1 MILSQFK
8 LNLFPIGNIYI
19 FVKNFITMIDIDKSK
34 KETPKINRR
43 AILQELENIPN
54 SFFEF
59 TSNEVSNYS
68 LNHTKTGIT
77 SDISPR
83 ALNRWIEQGVVVI
96 NDSDKGKTKRFNRLE
111 SIWIKIA
118 IELRKF
124 GVSLNDLKYIRTQLF
139 EYTLEDF
146 SMFKFKILKN
156 ILDTPEYLTIDDEHQ
171 IGFYPYKYYSD
182 KVSKGFLFSHINIRF
197 IDFLREEFPNN
208 SFDTNFNIKEVGE
221 NIDKVS
227 LLFYLKTNTFTEIR
241 ITLSDGDTRLLNN
254 SSELKNNK
262 SLLKAI
268 QNWTFQT
275 IEIQLD
281 DGVKFTI
288 EN

>member
-1 MILSQFK
+1 
-8 LNLFPIGNIYI
+8 
-19 FVKNFITMIDIDKSK
+19 MIDIDKSK
-34 KETPKINRR
+34 KETPKIKKR

-59 TSNEVSNYS
+59 TSNEISNYS

-171 IGFYPYKYYSD
+171 IGFYPYKYYAD